1 MYIYFTDVYAQ
12 AMLSFVDVYTQAGW
26 GMFVFI
32 LKLVELPYGVRSLAA
47 N

>member
-1 MYIYFTDVYAQ
+1 MYIYFTDAYTQ

-26 GMFVFI
+26 VVFVFI
-32 LKLVELPYGVRSLAA
+32 LKLVELPFGVRSLAA